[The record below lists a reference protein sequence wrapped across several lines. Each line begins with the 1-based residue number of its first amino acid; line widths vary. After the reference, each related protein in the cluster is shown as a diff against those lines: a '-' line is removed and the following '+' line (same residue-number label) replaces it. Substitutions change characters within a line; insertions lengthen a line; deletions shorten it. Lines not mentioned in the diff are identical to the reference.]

1 MGRKTHEEDGEKG
14 RELRNTQGGWRNRG
28 GQKNTLGGWRNGEG
42 AETQTM
48 RIEKQRGNRK
58 THEEDGETG
67 RRQRNALGRQRK
79 VHV

>member
-1 MGRKTHEEDGEKG
+1 
-14 RELRNTQGGWRNRG
+14 
-28 GQKNTLGGWRNGEG
+28 
-42 AETQTM
+42 M